1 MTSLPS
7 VPNFRIQ
14 TDIAFAKNRLSCYA
28 ILMALISN
36 PAQAAGKRVFLFSE
50 NKLLV
55 CAGAQNKLP
64 GAELFERCMR
74 HQFVCDWLYDTDYDY
89 TAARLEKDVPVGEA
103 FYWIPLRS
111 IFASECSFAFEA
123 SRAHSLLNWK
133 GDTRFCSHCGNALK
147 DAEDETARVCVQ
159 CTRRVYP
166 SLSPAIIV
174 LVEKE
179 GKLLL
184 AKHST
189 RNTDVY
195 TCLAGYVE
203 AGENLESCVA
213 REIKEETGI
222 EVTNIRYVTSQSW
235 PFPDQL
241 MFGFRADWK
250 SGGIIIQQSE
260 ISDARWFE
268 KDALPEIPQPGSLA
282 YKLITGALKER

>member
-1 MTSLPS
+1 MPLNGFSL
-7 VPNFRIQ
+7 
-14 TDIAFAKNRLSCYA
+14 DMFAKSRLSCYA
-28 ILMALISN
+28 VCMALISN
-36 PAQAAGKRVFLFSE
+36 PAQAAGKSAFLFCE

-55 CAGAQNKLP
+55 RADNQIALP
-64 GAELFERCMR
+64 GFEILERCMR

-89 TAARLEKDVPVGEA
+89 TAARLEKDVPLGDA
-103 FYWIPLRS
+103 FCWVPLRS

-133 GDTRFCSHCGNALK
+133 GGTRFCSHCGNALK
-147 DAEDETARVCVQ
+147 DAENETARVCIQ
-159 CTRRVYP
+159 CGRYTYP
-166 SLSPAIIV
+166 SPSPAIIV
-174 LVEKE
+174 LVEK
-179 GKLLL
+179 GDTLLL

-222 EVTNIRYVTSQSW
+222 EVTNVRYVASQSW

-241 MFGFRADWK
+241 MASFRADWK
-250 SGGIIIQQSE
+250 SGEITIQQSE

-282 YKLITGALKER
+282 YKLITGALGER

>member
-1 MTSLPS
+1 
-7 VPNFRIQ
+7 
-14 TDIAFAKNRLSCYA
+14 
-28 ILMALISN
+28 MALISN

-55 CAGAQNKLP
+55 CAGRQNELP

-74 HQFVCDWLYDTDYDY
+74 HHFIADWLYDTDYDY
-89 TAARLEKDVPVGEA
+89 TAARLEKDVPVGES
-103 FYWIPLRS
+103 FYWLPLRS
-111 IFASECSFAFEA
+111 VFAAEEIYAFEA
-123 SRAHSLLNWK
+123 SRAHALLNWK
-133 GDTRFCSHCGNALK
+133 ARTRFCSCCGNALK
-147 DAEDETARVCVQ
+147 DAEDETARICVQ

-174 LVEKE
+174 LVKKE
-179 GKLLL
+179 DKLLL
-184 AKHST
+184 AKHSR

-203 AGENLESCVA
+203 PGETLESCVA

-241 MFGFRADWK
+241 MAGFRADWK
-250 SGGIIIQQSE
+250 SGDICVQENE
-260 ISDARWFE
+260 ISDARWFS
-268 KDALPEIPQPGSLA
+268 KDALPEIPKPGSLA
-282 YKLITGALKER
+282 YKLITEALEETDEGGCSKEL

>member
-1 MTSLPS
+1 
-7 VPNFRIQ
+7 
-14 TDIAFAKNRLSCYA
+14 
-28 ILMALISN
+28 MALISN
-36 PAQAAGKRVFLFSE
+36 PAQAAGKRIFLFSE

-55 CAGAQNKLP
+55 CAGTQNELP
-64 GAELFERCMR
+64 GVELFERCMQ
-74 HQFVCDWLYDTDYDY
+74 HQFICDWLYDTDYEY
-89 TAARLEKDVPVGEA
+89 TAALLEKDVPIGDG
-103 FYWIPLRS
+103 FCRIPLRS
-111 IFASECSFAFEA
+111 IFAAEEAFAFEA
-123 SRAHSLLNWK
+123 SRAHALLNWK
-133 GDTRFCSHCGNALK
+133 AGTRFCSYCGNALK
-147 DAEDETARVCVQ
+147 DAEDETARTCVQ

-184 AKHST
+184 AKHSR

-203 AGENLESCVA
+203 AGENLENCVA

-241 MFGFRADWK
+241 MAGFRADWK
-250 SGGIIIQQSE
+250 SGEINIQQSE
-260 ISDARWFE
+260 ISDARWFS
-268 KDALPEIPQPGSLA
+268 KDALPEIPKPGSLA
-282 YKLITGALKER
+282 YKLITGALSE